1 MLRARERDLM
11 VYFFFTYTILTEF
24 KTMPYI
30 SEANREIHYEKKIFA
45 QYIFTCIYN
54 FPPLGGIQKLG
65 KH

>member
-1 MLRARERDLM
+1 
-11 VYFFFTYTILTEF
+11 
-24 KTMPYI
+24 MPYI

-45 QYIFTCIYN
+45 QYIFTCIYY